1 MSFIY
6 RISSLPRKHKAIIMM
21 CFDGFALPA
30 CFILAIFLRVG
41 QHTQG
46 ALNLTSGVGLLA
58 LIAVP
63 ALALPL
69 LWFSGL
75 YRSVLRYLDFKT
87 VILSSAA
94 LGIAVLVVYA
104 GARYI
109 LGATFPRSSIL
120 IFWFVSFSY
129 LVCSRFA
136 ALVLLHKYRKLGA
149 VAKRVAIYGAGVAGA
164 QTAQALQASPE
175 FVPVCFFDDAQSL
188 AGSVVSGLKVF
199 GSNRAAEVVSQLEVE
214 QIVLA
219 MPSATEG
226 RRRDILR
233 RLEKLHVELKV
244 LPGITDLV
252 EGKVA
257 VSSLRKVDLHDLLG
271 REPIPPKPD
280 LFARCISSKVVL
292 VTGAGG
298 SIGSELC
305 RQIASQKPARLI
317 LLEIS
322 EYNLYAIEANLQ
334 RQYPGLALTCV
345 MANAGDRAVLDQVI
359 GDFCVQT
366 IYHAAA
372 YKHVPLVEAN
382 PGAGVCNNVAST
394 LAVAQ
399 AAMQYRVETCVL
411 VSTDKAVRPT
421 NIMGASKRVAELIM
435 QAHAALPGNKPV
447 YSMVRFGNVL
457 GSSGSVIPKFMEQ
470 INAGG
475 PLTVTH
481 PEIIR
486 YFMLIPEASQLVIQ
500 AGAMAKGGDVFVLDM
515 GEPVKIADLARQVL
529 NLAGRTERTP
539 ENPGGDIEIRFT
551 GLRPGEKLFE
561 ELLIDENSEPSDH
574 PRIMRAREP
583 FLTLSELEPK
593 ISLLLNAAKQND
605 TVAILSQLQHLVPEF
620 DHQPNGD

>member
-1 MSFIY
+1 
-6 RISSLPRKHKAIIMM
+6 MM
-21 CFDGFALPA
+21 AADAVALPL
-30 CFILAIFLRVG
+30 CFALAIFLRVG
-41 QHTQG
+41 QQPING
-46 ALNLTSGVGLLA
+46 FDLTGGVGLVSL
-58 LIAVP
+58 LSVP
-63 ALALPL
+63 VLALPL

-75 YRSVLRYLDFKT
+75 YKSVIRYLDFKT

-94 LGIAVLVVYA
+94 LGVAVLIVYA
-104 GARYI
+104 GARYV
-109 LGATFPRSSIL
+109 LGAAFPRSSIL

-188 AGSVVSGLKVF
+188 TSSVVAGLKVF
-199 GSNRAAEVVSQLEVE
+199 SSGNAAEVVSKLEVE

-233 RLEKLHVELKV
+233 RLEKLPVELKV
-244 LPGITDLV
+244 LPGIADLV
-252 EGKVA
+252 EGKVS

-271 REPIPPKPD
+271 REPIPPKPY
-280 LFARCISSKVVL
+280 LFARCISGKVVV

-317 LLEIS
+317 LMEVS
-322 EYNLYAIEANLQ
+322 EFNLYAIEANLQ
-334 RQYPGLALTCV
+334 RLHPGLAITCI
-345 MANAGDRAVLDQVI
+345 MANAGDRGALDRVI
-359 GDFCVQT
+359 TDFRVQT

-399 AAMQYRVETCVL
+399 AAAEHAVETCVL
-411 VSTDKAVRPT
+411 ISTDKAVRPT
-421 NIMGASKRVAELIM
+421 NVMGATKRVAELIM
-435 QAHAALPGNKPV
+435 QAHAAMPGVKTV

-481 PEIIR
+481 PDIIR

-500 AGAMAKGGDVFVLDM
+500 AGAMAQGGDVFVLDM

-529 NLAGRTERTP
+529 HLAGRTERTA
-539 ENPGGDIEIRFT
+539 ENPGGDIEIKFT

-561 ELLIDENSEPSDH
+561 ELLIGDNSEPSEH
-574 PRIMRAREP
+574 PRIMRARES
-583 FLTLSELEPK
+583 FLPLEELHP
-593 ISLLLNAAKQND
+593 LLDALLQAAQAGD
-605 TVAILSQLQHLVPEF
+605 ELAILARLKALVPEF
-620 DHQPNGD
+620 DHQPNDL

>member
-1 MSFIY
+1 
-6 RISSLPRKHKAIIMM
+6 MM
-21 CFDGFALPA
+21 VFDGFALPA
-30 CFILAIFLRVG
+30 CFLLAIFLRVG
-41 QHTQG
+41 QQTQG
-46 ALNLTSGVGLLA
+46 ALNLNTGPGLLA
-58 LIAVP
+58 LFAVP

-94 LGIAVLVVYA
+94 LGVAVLIVYA

-109 LGATFPRSSIL
+109 LGAAFPRSSIL

-188 AGSVVSGLKVF
+188 TGSVVSGLKVF
-199 GSNRAAEVVSQLEVE
+199 NSSKAIEVVSQLEVE

-233 RLEKLHVELKV
+233 RLEKLPVELKV
-244 LPGITDLV
+244 LPGIADLV
-252 EGKVA
+252 DGKVS

-271 REPIPPKPD
+271 REPIPPKPH
-280 LFARCISSKVVL
+280 LFARCISGKVVM

-298 SIGSELC
+298 SIGAELC
-305 RQIASQKPARLI
+305 RQIASQKPARLV
-317 LLEIS
+317 LMEVS
-322 EYNLYAIEANLQ
+322 EFNLYAIEASLQ
-334 RQYPGLALTCV
+334 RLHPALAITCV
-345 MANAGDRAVLDQVI
+345 MANAGDRVVLDRVI
-359 GDFCVQT
+359 SDFRVQT

-399 AAMQYRVETCVL
+399 AAAEHAVETCVL
-411 VSTDKAVRPT
+411 ISTDKAVRPT
-421 NIMGASKRVAELIM
+421 NVMGASKRVAELIM
-435 QAHAALPGNKPV
+435 QAHAAAPGVKTV

-481 PEIIR
+481 PDIIR

-500 AGAMAKGGDVFVLDM
+500 AGAMAQGGDVFVLDM

-529 NLAGRTERTP
+529 HLAGRTERTP

-561 ELLIDENSEPSDH
+561 ELLIGDNSQPSEH
-574 PRIMRAREP
+574 PRIMRAHES
-583 FLTLSELEPK
+583 FLPLQELAPMLDTLLQ
-593 ISLLLNAAKQND
+593 AARAGD
-605 TVAILSQLQHLVPEF
+605 ETAILAHLKALVPEF
-620 DHQPNGD
+620 DHQPNGL